1 VAAIFFAANG
11 IVMTILIFFSQA
23 QGGKSIN
30 AVIEELPEGEARAY
44 PNDDNRVLD
53 DIIREEAEDAEYQ
66 IT

>member
-1 VAAIFFAANG
+1 
-11 IVMTILIFFSQA
+11 MTILIFFSQA